1 MGLQS
6 LVLLLCAV
14 RGAEPKNASLALAR
28 SAPLP
33 QRLAAGRRRLSD
45 QYAQIAKLAASDG
58 AIVDRFGYSVAIDGD
73 TVVVG
78 AIDND
83 DGGSESGAAYVFGT
97 TDGWDTHIELKL
109 MAADAAAN
117 DNFGYS
123 VAINGNTVV
132 VGAIQSLNAG
142 SGVAYVFR
150 MSDGGA
156 TYNEV
161 AKLTASDAT
170 SGYQF
175 GFYVAIDGD
184 TVVVG
189 TVRNCVYV
197 FRTTDGGATY
207 GQVAKLTADDGG
219 AFGRSVAID
228 GDTVVIGAYQDDDG
242 GSYSGAA
249 YVFRT
254 TDGGATYGQVA
265 KLTADDAAAGDAFGY
280 SVAIAGD
287 TVVVSAYWSDDAG
300 LYSGSAYVFRT
311 SEDSATYDQVAKLTA
326 SDAAAS
332 DQFGNSVAID
342 GNTIVIGAYGHQ
354 QGAVYVF
361 RARPRARGRPT
372 RVSTR
377 RSGCSRRATTCSRST
392 RARTGPPWTPSTWHH
407 PAPRYCK
414 TTVQRADFLTKA
426 LPVGAFRA
434 AAAFVYPDYEFAKL

>member
-83 DGGSESGAAYVFGT
+83 DGGSESGAAYVFRT

-150 MSDGGA
+150 TSDGGA
-156 TYNEV
+156 TYDEV

-175 GFYVAIDGD
+175 GFSVAIDGD

-189 TVRNCVYV
+189 TIRDCVYI
-197 FRTTDGGATY
+197 FRTTDGGAT
-207 GQVAKLTADDGG
+207 
-219 AFGRSVAID
+219 
-228 GDTVVIGAYQDDDG
+228 
-242 GSYSGAA
+242 
-249 YVFRT
+249 
-254 TDGGATYGQVA
+254 
-265 KLTADDAAAGDAFGY
+265 
-280 SVAIAGD
+280 
-287 TVVVSAYWSDDAG
+287 
-300 LYSGSAYVFRT
+300 
-311 SEDSATYDQVAKLTA
+311 
-326 SDAAAS
+326 
-332 DQFGNSVAID
+332 
-342 GNTIVIGAYGHQ
+342 
-354 QGAVYVF
+354 
-361 RARPRARGRPT
+361 
-372 RVSTR
+372 
-377 RSGCSRRATTCSRST
+377 
-392 RARTGPPWTPSTWHH
+392 
-407 PAPRYCK
+407 
-414 TTVQRADFLTKA
+414 
-426 LPVGAFRA
+426 
-434 AAAFVYPDYEFAKL
+434 

>member
-45 QYAQIAKLAASDG
+45 QYAQIAKLAASDAG
-58 AIVDRFGYSVAIDGD
+58 IVDRFGYSVAIDGD

-78 AIDND
+78 AINDD
-83 DGGSESGAAYVFGT
+83 DGGSESGAAYVFLT

-132 VGAIQSLNAG
+132 VGAVQSDNGGTGA
-142 SGVAYVFR
+142 AYVFR
-150 MSDGGA
+150 TSDGGA

-207 GQVAKLTADDGG
+207 DQVVKLTVDDVTNG
-219 AFGRSVAID
+219 FGRSVAID
-228 GDTVVIGAYQDDDG
+228 GDTVVIGSPYDDDG
-242 GSYSGAA
+242 GSNSGAA
-249 YVFRT
+249 HVFRT
-254 TDGGATYGQVA
+254 TDGGATSA
-265 KLTADDAAAGDAFGY
+265 DAAAGPTTDAPPRRRKR
-280 SVAIAGD
+280 
-287 TVVVSAYWSDDAG
+287 
-300 LYSGSAYVFRT
+300 LP
-311 SEDSATYDQVAKLTA
+311 
-326 SDAAAS
+326 
-332 DQFGNSVAID
+332 
-342 GNTIVIGAYGHQ
+342 
-354 QGAVYVF
+354 
-361 RARPRARGRPT
+361 RPRNHQYTAAR
-372 RVSTR
+372 
-377 RSGCSRRATTCSRST
+377 AF
-392 RARTGPPWTPSTWHH
+392 A
-407 PAPRYCK
+407 
-414 TTVQRADFLTKA
+414 
-426 LPVGAFRA
+426 PVGLTSSSLQF
-434 AAAFVYPDYEFAKL
+434 L